1 MKKQIFTTLFCLTMI
16 LLFTTA
22 ASAQKKTDPI
32 LLDEP
37 NEAVFDCKNDIF
49 IEVSTQAAIGK
60 QTAAR
65 TAEDQYLFMTVKLL
79 YLAEQPMQGLDRA
92 SFTALHTA
100 EDGTTSEYPLNFAVS
115 MISNRIKGNIN
126 MAKTLKLPAFW
137 TLDLVFN
144 VDTTDKANWTLL
156 FAPMERGTDTPYCE
170 ISVPLAVK

>member
-1 MKKQIFTTLFCLTMI
+1 MKRMIKITLCLMV
-16 LLFTTA
+16 LLFGA
-22 ASAQKKTDPI
+22 IPAFAQQKTDPI

-37 NEAVFDCKNDIF
+37 NDAVFDCKNDIF
-49 IEVSTQAAIGK
+49 IEVSTPAAIGK

-65 TAEDQYLFMTVKLL
+65 TAEDQYLFMTVKVL
-79 YLAEQPMQGLDRA
+79 YLAEQPMKGLDRA
-92 SFTALHTA
+92 SFTAFHTA

-170 ISVPLAVK
+170 INVPLAVK